1 MASIKKTAFGTWR
14 AKVVKVGYQT
24 QTKTFKTKSAA
35 DEWTTEVTSAI
46 DKSRSNAVMKSI
58 SAIRKPMHVKTTS
71 VTTVDGSD
79 VKSKTMQA
87 LDLVLI
93 EGLSQY
99 AAAQKMGV
107 TTAAV
112 SRAFTRRKDKTLC
125 PYCGQVLRKGYSI
138 DKSSKLEIELPKVTS
153 KISTDNSP
161 VKLVGPEYLATL
173 LHKTVATIRADIS
186 RRPQSMPPRMMI
198 PDSRKLL
205 WLESEVLS
213 WLDRRRR
220 I

>member
-1 MASIKKTAFGTWR
+1 MKT
-14 AKVVKVGYQT
+14 
-24 QTKTFKTKSAA
+24 
-35 DEWTTEVTSAI
+35 
-46 DKSRSNAVMKSI
+46 I

-107 TTAAV
+107 STAAV

-125 PYCGQVLRKGYSI
+125 PCCGQVLRKGYSI

-161 VKLVGPEYLATL
+161 PKLVGPEYLATL

-186 RRPQSMPPRMMI
+186 RRPQSMPPRVMI